1 MIGGRR
7 ARSRCAAAAALVGV
21 ALVGHG
27 CSRGEPPRTDAR
39 RPVKSLVVAAGA
51 ATEVRLFAGR
61 IVASQEP
68 DLAFQVSG
76 LLSQFPAREGQRLTK
91 GEVIAQL
98 RQDEF
103 EARLASLRGQLD
115 RASASLRALRAGER
129 TEERMR
135 LEAQVRAAAA
145 RLQHARVEFE
155 RYAELIKENAV
166 ARSDYELVE
175 TELRVA
181 EENHEVAIQT
191 LNRSATGRDE
201 DIEAMEADVRGLE
214 ARVREANIQFTDS
227 TLRAPF
233 DGVVAHRY
241 VEESQ
246 NIAAGQPIVR
256 FQNFGSIN
264 IAVDVPEAVMAA
276 DLRREDIVSL
286 TAEFS
291 AVPGRQFPVEIREV
305 AQLAD
310 PVTQTF
316 RVRLAMDAP
325 PGALLLPGMTATVQI
340 EHRSRAAGVGAVR
353 VPITAVYKG
362 SSEAPVVWVIDAQD
376 VVERRP
382 VQLGGAIGGEV
393 LITEGLQPGERIAI
407 AGVSQLSEGMHVRDL
422 GDALSAPSVAPGA
435 ARP

>member
-1 MIGGRR
+1 MIGDRR
-7 ARSRCAAAAALVGV
+7 ARSRCAAAAALLGV

-27 CSRGEPPRTDAR
+27 CSRGEPPRADAR
-39 RPVKSLVVAAGA
+39 RPVKSLVVQAGA
-51 ATEVRLFAGR
+51 PTEIRSFAGR

-76 LLSQFPAREGQRLTK
+76 LLSQFPAREGQRLKK

-103 EARLASLRGQLD
+103 EARLGSLRSQLD

-214 ARVREANIQFTDS
+214 ARVREANIQLTDS
-227 TLRAPF
+227 ALRAPF

-276 DLRREDIVSL
+276 DLRRDDIVSL

-305 AQLAD
+305 AQVAD

-316 RVRLAMDAP
+316 RVRLSMDAP

-340 EHRSRAAGVGAVR
+340 EHRSLAAGVGAIR

-362 SSEAPVVWVIDAQD
+362 SSEAPVVWVINEQD

-393 LITEGLQPGERIAI
+393 LITNGLQPGERIAI
-407 AGVSQLSEGMHVRDL
+407 AGVSQLSDGRQVRDL